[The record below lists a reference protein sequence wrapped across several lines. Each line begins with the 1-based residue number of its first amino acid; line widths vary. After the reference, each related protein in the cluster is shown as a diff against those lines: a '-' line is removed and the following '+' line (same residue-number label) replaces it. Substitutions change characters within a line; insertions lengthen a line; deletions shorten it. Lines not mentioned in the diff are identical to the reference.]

1 MGRVPN
7 QKHIVVNKAPC
18 DTTHIYT
25 MRNKESEAYASRIL
39 GNAAYRMWTY
49 LSSHQ
54 DGYEFDLSSSA
65 VEKEYG
71 IKIRQY
77 NTGVAELIEKG
88 FLQLLDDYNSY
99 SFVEYPVITKC
110 NNGDDEG
117 DSSVI
122 TKCNNEN
129 LNKDENQ
136 DKNSVITK
144 RNNDVITKCDKGVI
158 TKCNNPLLQNVIR
171 NNTYNSYNNTI
182 DNTEFSPHDKTAKAS
197 NHFEENLSYGES
209 VITKCN
215 NETCDTGATGFVYT
229 SRIDGEN
236 GKLDK
241 SEKRKIVTSDGM
253 SVELPIE
260 NILSGLKDALANKKN
275 ESVIREIRERCDL
288 TDNQKSEIDDVLDFW
303 ELDF

>member
-88 FLQLLDDYNSY
+88 FLQLLDDYNNY
-99 SFVEYPVITKC
+99 SFAEYPVITKC

-117 DSSVI
+117 DS
-122 TKCNNEN
+122 
-129 LNKDENQ
+129 
-136 DKNSVITK
+136 SVITK

-171 NNTYNSYNNTI
+171 NNTYNTYNNTI
-182 DNTEFSPHDKTAKAS
+182 DNTEFSPHDKSTKVDY
-197 NHFEENLSYGES
+197 HFEENLSHGES

-215 NETCDTGATGFVYT
+215 NETCDIDATGFVYT

>member
-88 FLQLLDDYNSY
+88 FLQLLDDYNNY
-99 SFVEYPVITKC
+99 SFAEYPVITKC

-117 DSSVI
+117 DS
-122 TKCNNEN
+122 
-129 LNKDENQ
+129 
-136 DKNSVITK
+136 SVITK

-171 NNTYNSYNNTI
+171 NNTYNTYNNTI
-182 DNTEFSPHDKTAKAS
+182 DNTEFSPHDKSTKVDY
-197 NHFEENLSYGES
+197 HFEENLSHGES

-215 NETCDTGATGFVYT
+215 NETCDIGATGFVYT
-229 SRIDGEN
+229 SHIDGEN

>member
-88 FLQLLDDYNSY
+88 FLQLLDDYNNY
-99 SFVEYPVITKC
+99 SFAEYPVITKC

-117 DSSVI
+117 DS
-122 TKCNNEN
+122 
-129 LNKDENQ
+129 
-136 DKNSVITK
+136 SVITK

-171 NNTYNSYNNTI
+171 NNTYNTYNNTI
-182 DNTEFSPHDKTAKAS
+182 DNTEFSPHDKSTKVDY
-197 NHFEENLSYGES
+197 HFEENLFHGES

-215 NETCDTGATGFVYT
+215 NETCDIDATGFVYT
-229 SRIDGEN
+229 SHIDGEN